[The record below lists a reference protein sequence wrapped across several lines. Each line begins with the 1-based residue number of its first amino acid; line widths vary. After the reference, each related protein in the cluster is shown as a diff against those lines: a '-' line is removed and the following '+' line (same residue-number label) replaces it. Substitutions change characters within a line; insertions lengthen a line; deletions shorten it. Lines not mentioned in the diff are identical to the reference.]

1 MLTVYILGTAIAW
14 KGVAWLNIRNRGPRV
29 YDSQRLEKQSL
40 GKAIT
45 DSFELRH
52 LEMIHFGSV
61 AVIIDLT
68 FTFVA
73 ANNFCKDIDNLIKF
87 VLDAMQL
94 SGVFDNDAQVVK
106 VQARKEMGDEDSTKI
121 NIYRKELI
129 IDE

>member
-73 ANNFCKDIDNLIKF
+73 TNNFRKDIDNLIKF

-94 SGVFDNDAQVVK
+94 SGVF
-106 VQARKEMGDEDSTKI
+106 
-121 NIYRKELI
+121 
-129 IDE
+129 